1 MRLPT
6 YVYSLIYPG
15 FLGSFL
21 YGSLTAPF
29 PDALHV
35 WAALL
40 MLLYFG
46 AQYGEGAIAAFPGPD
61 GVLRYGAPEAA
72 VDLAETLAM
81 AAIMAAIG
89 VFGGAPTGLVGR
101 LFDAGNDS
109 DHWLWMALAFALPPI
124 ARIALSIVGR
134 ARDRRSHDV
143 KAHKRLTL
151 LSLSA
156 ATGAVIGLANPVA
169 GLALISLALGV
180 YLYAFI
186 FKPSLGRGTV
196 HEALWGTPG
205 ED

>member
-1 MRLPT
+1 MRLKSDL
-6 YVYSLIYPG
+6 VDLV
-15 FLGSFL
+15 
-21 YGSLTAPF
+21 
-29 PDALHV
+29 D
-35 WAALL
+35 AALDARL
-40 MLLYFG
+40 DRVR
-46 AQYGEGAIAAFPGPD
+46 AEWDPGPAL
-61 GVLRYGAPEAA
+61 GV
-72 VDLAETLAM
+72 VM

-124 ARIALSIVGR
+124 ARVALSIIGR
-134 ARDRRSHDV
+134 ATDRRSHDL
-143 KAHKRLTL
+143 KAHQRLTL

-156 ATGAVIGLANPVA
+156 ATGAIIGLVVHPVA
-169 GLALISLALGV
+169 GLAVISLALGI
-180 YLYAFI
+180 YLFAFI